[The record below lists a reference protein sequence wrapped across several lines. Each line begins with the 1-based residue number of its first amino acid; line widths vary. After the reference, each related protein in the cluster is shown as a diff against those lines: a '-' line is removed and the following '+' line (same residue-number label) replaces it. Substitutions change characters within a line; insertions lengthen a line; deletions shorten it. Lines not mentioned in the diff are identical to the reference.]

1 MATLASTT
9 RRSSISSNP
18 ARRFS
23 TSEEKAW
30 KTCRLAHLFKY
41 GLRFSP
47 TFTNRKL
54 SLGTIVHKG
63 LEAYYLGFSAEDLG
77 GGMSL
82 LNAERW
88 EEIVEAGL
96 ADDEKVKKDFAKDT
110 IMAVEMVF
118 NYIKWVTEEGLDDDY
133 ETVGTEVT
141 GSINIPG
148 FDLAVLPVKMDL
160 IQRNLRTERLRIIDF
175 KTAAQFSTNMLAYQM
190 GEQTGNYNLG
200 VFAMYDEFATE
211 FSYRELRKIVPS
223 ARSKPPYFR
232 HLDFVML
239 KEEMATRLEDWKA
252 AATEALNPDRAI
264 YPSPA
269 NCCGSWM
276 NDWQVPCL
284 KVYGGMDPLEALED
298 SDGFAPRDPYERY
311 GEENNG

>member
-1 MATLASTT
+1 MSDL
-9 RRSSISSNP
+9 
-18 ARRFS
+18 RRFS

-47 TFTNRKL
+47 KFTNRKL

-63 LEAYYLGFSAEDLG
+63 LEAYYWGFSVTDIHG
-77 GGMSL
+77 GLVL
-82 LNAERW
+82 LNHMRW
-88 EEIVEAGL
+88 DEIVEAGYGED
-96 ADDEKVKKDFAKDT
+96 AQAKKDWVKDSALA
-110 IMAVEMVF
+110 IEMVF
-118 NYIKWVTEEGLDDDY
+118 NYIEWVTEEGLDMDW
-133 ETVGTEVT
+133 ETVGCEVT
-141 GSINIPG
+141 GNINIPG

-160 IQRNLRTERLRIIDF
+160 VQRNKRTGRLRIVDF
-175 KTAAQFSTNMLAYQM
+175 KTAAQFSTNMMAYQM

-200 VFAMYDEFATE
+200 AFAIYGEFATE
-211 FSYRELRKIVPS
+211 FSYRELRKIIPS
-223 ARSKPPYFR
+223 GRSKPPYFR

-239 KEEMATRLEDWKA
+239 KEEMVKRLEDWKA
-252 AATEALNPDRAI
+252 AATEALDPDRAI

-311 GEENNG
+311 GED